1 MVGFD
6 NTPWSIS
13 SLAVISINCGP
24 RNDMVFIFFN
34 LSLTNGVAENLA
46 YMKRILIETKCCQVV
61 TEEVVM
67 ESFIPV
73 AVF

>member
-1 MVGFD
+1 MEECTRLGRILLQARVRAK
-6 NTPWSIS
+6 TS
-13 SLAVISINCGP
+13 
-24 RNDMVFIFFN
+24 
-34 LSLTNGVAENLA
+34 NGVAENLA